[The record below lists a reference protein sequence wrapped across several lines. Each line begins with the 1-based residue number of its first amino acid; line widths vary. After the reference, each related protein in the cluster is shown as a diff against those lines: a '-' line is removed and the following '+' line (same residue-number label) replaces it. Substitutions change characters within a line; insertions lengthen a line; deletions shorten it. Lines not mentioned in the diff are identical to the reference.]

1 MRNSLVLTCFVTCL
15 VTLTQ
20 SQFNFNLGQLFG
32 RPPQNS
38 NNNNG
43 QNPRIDLGAIAG
55 GILGGIRNRPNQN
68 QGSSNPGNDLLG
80 GLINNVVGTAL
91 NNTDVQVGFE
101 NGNLQVAVL
110 PKQPGNSNNGNTGN
124 SNQNNED
131 DGEACVPNGRGR
143 PNVGVRAGPNLNGD
157 CDCWERNFDYTGADL
172 PINNNPAQVKGAQEC
187 QKLCQNT
194 QSCSHW
200 SWERKQRRR
209 TGRRTSQCWLKS
221 SGFRKQAQS
230 QRISGPRNCGEIQVV
245 TSPPNQ
251 QSSRPTASCTTNG
264 GGDSNARC
272 VFPFTYKDRVYRG
285 CILVDA
291 DDGIPWCSTLTDNNG
306 QHVGGQGKWGHCPSS
321 CNRDTDGAP
330 VGGSSAPQTSPTDAS
345 VNVEGS
351 ISNTRLS
358 QLPWFP
364 SDGKLSLPINT
375 VASNNVEGVTQNDIT
390 NRFLALGLNK
400 PNIGHGQC
408 RAPGNGQGTCRH
420 IHHCVKPVYFN
431 FFTFLTHM
439 CIIEGR
445 YIGVCCPE
453 DITTTQP
460 PTTTTTPRPTAAPTS
475 PSPTRECGVNA
486 KRFQTRIVG
495 GRPADPDEWPWLAAL
510 VHKSGRG
517 SGQYC
522 GATLISDTHVLTA
535 AHCLAPFKKEDILV
549 KLGEYDFEK
558 EGETADQT
566 FTVASMKNHENYNDV
581 TYEHDIAI
589 IKLDRPATLSN
600 SVWPI
605 CLPPAAER
613 FTNRRAFVIGWGTIY
628 FGGPVS
634 STLQEVNVRVWENSQ
649 CAKNYATLDRDVLG
663 TMLCA
668 GETNRDS
675 CQGDSGGPL
684 NCMSPTTRKWELCGV
699 VSWGARCAEPDFP
712 GVYTRV
718 TEYLSWISNNSV

>member
-1 MRNSLVLTCFVTCL
+1 MQVCNLFICL
-15 VTLTQ
+15 VSFLAPLTTT
-20 SQFNFNLGQLFG
+20 QFKFNLGQLFG
-32 RPPQNS
+32 QRPQNNN

-55 GILGGIRNRPNQN
+55 GILGGIGRPQNQN
-68 QGSSNPGNDLLG
+68 QGNRNPTNNLLG
-80 GLINNVVGTAL
+80 GLINNVVGSAL
-91 NNTDVQVGFE
+91 NNTDVQLGFE
-101 NGNLQVAVL
+101 NGQIQVAVL
-110 PKQPGNSNNGNTGN
+110 PKDNANNDG
-124 SNQNNED
+124 D
-131 DGEACVPNGRGR
+131 DGETCVSNGVGR
-143 PNVGVRAGPNLNGD
+143 PNVGVRSNLDGD
-157 CDCWERNFDYTGADL
+157 CDCWERNFDYVGADL
-172 PINNNPAQVKGAQEC
+172 PINNNPAQVKSAQEC
-187 QKLCQNT
+187 QKLCQAT
-194 QSCSHW
+194 SDCSHW
-200 SWERKQRRR
+200 SWERRNKRR

-221 SGFRKQAQS
+221 SGFRKQS
-230 QRISGPRNCGEIQVV
+230 NSERVSGPRTCGPSNTDFEVQPS
-245 TSPPNQ
+245 T
-251 QSSRPTASCTTNG
+251 RPTSGCTTNG
-264 GGDSNARC
+264 GGDSGASC
-272 VFPFTYKDRVYRG
+272 VFPFTYKEKVYRG

-291 DDGIPWCSTLTDNNG
+291 DDGIPWCSTLTDSTG
-306 QHVGGQGKWGHCPSS
+306 QHIGGQGKWGHCPSS
-321 CNRDTDGAP
+321 CNTDTDGS
-330 VGGSSAPQTSPTDAS
+330 VTDGSAD

-351 ISNTRLS
+351 ISNTKLT

-364 SDGKLSLPINT
+364 SNGQLSLPINT
-375 VASNNVEGVTQNDIT
+375 IASNNVEGVTQNDIN

-400 PNIGHGQC
+400 PNIGHQQC
-408 RAPGNGQGTCRH
+408 RAPGNGQGSCRH
-420 IHHCVKPVYFN
+420 IHHCVKPVFFN
-431 FFTFLTHM
+431 FLTFLTHM

-453 DITTTQP
+453 PVAITT
-460 PTTTTTPRPTAAPTS
+460 PTTPTPTTPRPITTPTTPSASSAAPL
-475 PSPTRECGVNA
+475 RECGVNA

-549 KLGEYDFEK
+549 KLGEYDFEQ
-558 EGETADQT
+558 EGETGDQT
-566 FTVASMKNHENYNDV
+566 FTVLSMKNHENYNDV

-589 IKLDRPATLSN
+589 MKLDRPATLSK

-605 CLPPAAER
+605 CLPPPTEQ

-649 CAKNYATLDRDVLG
+649 CAKNYATLDRKVLG

-699 VSWGARCAEPDFP
+699 VSWGAKCAEPDFP

-718 TEYLSWISNNSV
+718 TEYLNWINVNSV

>member
-1 MRNSLVLTCFVTCL
+1 MRSSLITVLALYL
-15 VTLTQ
+15 VTPTE
-20 SQFNFNLGQLFG
+20 SQFRFNLGQLFG
-32 RPPQNS
+32 GRPQ
-38 NNNNG
+38 NNNNNNEGNSG

-55 GILGGIRNRPNQN
+55 GILGGIARPRPNQN
-68 QGSSNPGNDLLG
+68 QGNNPANQLIG
-80 GLINNVVGTAL
+80 GLINNVVSTAL
-91 NNTDVQVGFE
+91 NNTDVQLGFE

-110 PKQPGNSNNGNTGN
+110 PKQPGDSGAGDNGG
-124 SNQNNED
+124 QD
-131 DGEACVPNGRGR
+131 DGETCVPNGGGR
-143 PNVGVRAGPNLNGD
+143 PSVGIRAGPGLEGD
-157 CDCWERNFDYTGADL
+157 CACWDRGVDYTGADL
-172 PINNNPAQVKGAQEC
+172 PISNNPSQVTGAQEC
-187 QKLCQNT
+187 QKLCQATDN
-194 QSCSHW
+194 CSHW
-200 SWERKQRRR
+200 SWERKRRRR

-221 SGFRKQAQS
+221 SGFR
-230 QRISGPRNCGEIQVV
+230 RRDNGERVSGPRNCGQVEITRPSQAS
-245 TSPPNQ
+245 T
-251 QSSRPTASCTTNG
+251 RPTAGCTTNG
-264 GGDSNARC
+264 GGDSGARC
-272 VFPFTYKDRVYRG
+272 VFPFTYKERTYRG

-291 DDGIPWCSTLTDNNG
+291 DDGIPWCSTLTDNTG
-306 QHVGGQGKWGHCPSS
+306 QHVGGQGKWGHCPAS
-321 CNRDTDGAP
+321 CNKDT
-330 VGGSSAPQTSPTDAS
+330 VGTSAGVSTTQATPTDAS
-345 VNVEGS
+345 VSVEGS
-351 ISNTRLS
+351 LSNTKLT

-364 SDGKLSLPINT
+364 SDGKLSLPIGT

-400 PNIGHGQC
+400 PNIGHGSC

-453 DITTTQP
+453 DVTTTTT
-460 PTTTTTPRPTAAPTS
+460 TTTTTPAPTAAPTS
-475 PSPTRECGVNA
+475 PSPSRECGVNA

-549 KLGEYDFEK
+549 KLGEYDFET
-558 EGETADQT
+558 EGETGDQT
-566 FTVASMKNHENYNDV
+566 FTVQSMKNHENYNDV
-581 TYEHDIAI
+581 TFENDIAI
-589 IKLDRPATLSN
+589 IKLDRPAILSN

-605 CLPPAAER
+605 CLPPASER

-634 STLQEVNVRVWENSQ
+634 STLQEVNVRVWEPSE
-649 CAKNYATLDRDVLG
+649 CKKNYATLDRTVLD

-718 TEYLSWISNNSV
+718 TEYLGWISNNSI

>member
-1 MRNSLVLTCFVTCL
+1 MKKHTILYIFV
-15 VTLTQ
+15 VVGISR

-32 RPPQNS
+32 GGRNQNQ

-43 QNPRIDLGAIAG
+43 GDGGQRPRINLGAIAG
-55 GILGGIRNRPNQN
+55 GILNGIGRPRPNQN
-68 QGSSNPGNDLLG
+68 QGNDILG
-80 GLINNVVGTAL
+80 GIINNAVGTVL
-91 NNTDVQVGFE
+91 NNTDVSLGFE

-110 PKQPGNSNNGNTGN
+110 PKQPGNTNSGTNGNNNGE
-124 SNQNNED
+124 S
-131 DGEACVPNGRGR
+131 CVPNGSGR
-143 PNVGVRAGPNLNGD
+143 PNVGIRTGIGSNGD
-157 CDCWERNFDYTGADL
+157 CDCWERNFDYSGADL
-172 PINNNPAQVKGAQEC
+172 PIRNNPSRVTGAQEC
-187 QKLCQNT
+187 QKLCQST

-200 SWERKQRRR
+200 SWEKKEP
-209 TGRRTSQCWLKS
+209 RTSSSRCWLKS
-221 SGFRKQAQS
+221 GGFQKQS
-230 QRISGPRNCGEIQVV
+230 NNLRISGRGKCDQSESVSRP
-245 TSPPNQ
+245 
-251 QSSRPTASCTTNG
+251 SSRPTAGCTTNG
-264 GGDSNARC
+264 GADSGARC
-272 VFPFTYKDRVYRG
+272 AFPFTYKDKVYRG
-285 CILVDA
+285 CILIDA
-291 DDGIPWCSTLTDNNG
+291 DDGIPWCSTLTDSNG
-306 QHVGGQGKWGHCPSS
+306 QHIGGQGKWGHCPST
-321 CNRDTDGAP
+321 CNKDTEGAQ
-330 VGGSSAPQTSPTDAS
+330 VGGTSSTDAS

-351 ISNTRLS
+351 LSNTKLS
-358 QLPWFP
+358 QIPWFP
-364 SDGKLSLPINT
+364 SDGKLSLPANT
-375 VASNNVEGVTQNDIT
+375 LATNNIEGVTANDIN

-408 RAPGNGQGTCRH
+408 RAPGNSAGSCRH
-420 IHHCVKPVYFN
+420 LHHCVKPVFFNIIN
-431 FFTFLTHM
+431 FFVHM

-453 DITTTQP
+453 DITTTTS
-460 PTTTTTPRPTAAPTS
+460 TTTTQTPPPTSTTLSPTS
-475 PSPTRECGVNA
+475 PTSAAPIRECGVNA
-486 KRFQTRIVG
+486 KKFQTRIVG

-522 GATLISDTHVLTA
+522 GASLISPTHVLTA

-558 EGETADQT
+558 EGETEDQT
-566 FTVASMKNHENYNDV
+566 FSVLSMKNHENYNDV
-581 TYEHDIAI
+581 TYENDIAI
-589 IKLDRPATLSN
+589 IKLDRAATLSK

-605 CLPPAAER
+605 CLPPASER

-634 STLQEVNVRVWENSQ
+634 NTLQEVNVRVWENSQ
-649 CAKNYATLDRDVLG
+649 CAKNYATLDRTVRD

-718 TEYLSWISNNSV
+718 TEYLDWIERNSV